1 MRIRLLPLWGATVL
15 GVTLSGCSDT
25 TLYEVTMTMVL
36 RCEVRPNGEFCGD
49 PVSPSTQIFVVKHQ
63 ADSTLVYFDDEAWVV
78 EGEEGELLVIKEQSV
93 TREPGPCTT
102 SSRRELRF
110 QEVSSSFTGTLS
122 TSTRIEGPDS
132 CGETPRGT
140 REVVS
145 LTGYVTDRF

>member
-1 MRIRLLPLWGATVL
+1 MKFSSSRRWTTGVL
-15 GVTLSGCSDT
+15 GMLVTGCSDT

-36 RCEVRPNGEFCGD
+36 RCDIRPNGEFCGD
-49 PVSPSTQIFVVKHQ
+49 PSPPVNQTFVVEHQ
-63 ADSTLVYFDDEAWVV
+63 QGNTLVYFDEEAWVAQ
-78 EGEEGELLVIKEQSV
+78 GEEGELLVTKVTAV

-110 QEVSSSFTGTLS
+110 QEEASSLTGTLS

-140 REVVS
+140 REVIS
-145 LTGYVTDRF
+145 LTGYISDRL